1 MASRQADRVLTL
13 GSAKMSGTLQ
23 QSSIDLLT
31 GWQPHSRQVVWLLV
45 AGRWAHAYDTHAE
58 TPHV

>member
-45 AGRWAHAYDTHAE
+45 A
-58 TPHV
+58 